1 MAPRGARNHPQHN
14 AGREGCRKRLQKKIS
29 QNAGREAG
37 GPAMA
42 AVGAWEG
49 PGAYVRVGAPLEG
62 PGAAPGRGPAGAG
75 ARGGTFG
82 GGGAP
87 PRGRRP
93 TTGGEDW
100 APGEFRSSRAGGSG
114 AGAGTGAGAGSGT
127 EAFMDAGEREA
138 ARRSAVAAVR
148 DDRRSPLEWRT
159 PGARLLM
166 RMGWRRGQ
174 GLGRDRG
181 PQRPVRQ
188 QPPRARRG
196 RQGLG
201 FEVAPEFR
209 KPFLARPGS
218 SGQELARAGPAWGG
232 MEDEYG
238 TDAGEFDLEIAPTE
252 ETEAAG
258 GHLGPGP
265 RLELEAPG
273 DLRGFHAATR
283 PTCVASAGGASG
295 VPLGLPQVP
304 PDFVAVHRFVLPGP
318 FELASAAGEPEA
330 VVPPKDA
337 AVAEAAEAL
346 ARFVARMGPE
356 FEALARE
363 RGGEGGARFRFLR
376 GGVGAAYY
384 KYRLAL
390 EHRKIVPP
398 AGGTRPTGASAA
410 ARRGGRAQSAT
421 GRGEAL
427 GEEPLPGLVA
437 RTSRPGPPGEEA
449 GGEVAGGGVFL
460 GGIEGGDRAALVQ
473 SLGSMFTKGD
483 TVETTPQVQGGL
495 RLGGRG
501 PSGAPLSEDRPAA
514 ALGAP
519 IAPHNWLE
527 DLKKA
532 AFRAE
537 EEWRPASL
545 LCKRLG
551 VRDPYGGKGTGPKQG
566 SRFKTDHISL
576 PKTAEKRRRTPAEA
590 PERPAPLSEA
600 AAAEEAGDFLDSLAD
615 EMPVPGPP
623 AALAHRG
630 PALDVF
636 KAIFEDSES
645 ESSGEGVGAHGAPET
660 SAEVPSPVGP
670 PGPSP
675 RLNPELEAIFGGGEA
690 PPPARAPE
698 EERDDP
704 QLRRIVGALNR
715 YREVRKER
723 KRRRVS
729 RHRGSRARGGEE
741 GAGGGTAEGTEG
753 PGVRTSRRR
762 RRRSQAA
769 SPERTSTR
777 RHHRRGAD
785 DR

>member
-1 MAPRGARNHPQHN
+1 MVGSR
-14 AGREGCRKRLQKKIS
+14 
-29 QNAGREAG
+29 
-37 GPAMA
+37 AMA
-42 AVGAWEG
+42 AAGAWEG
-49 PGAYVRVGAPLEG
+49 PGAYVRVGSPLEG

-75 ARGGTFG
+75 ARGGAG
-82 GGGAP
+82 GGRGAP

-114 AGAGTGAGAGSGT
+114 AGAGMGAGAGAGA
-127 EAFMDAGEREA
+127 EAFMDADERDA
-138 ARRSAVAAVR
+138 ARRAAVAAVR

-174 GLGRDRG
+174 GCGRDRA
-181 PQRPVRQ
+181 PLRPARQR
-188 QPPRARRG
+188 PPRARRG

-209 KPFLARPGS
+209 KPFLARPDS

-238 TDAGEFDLEIAPTE
+238 TEVGEFDLEIAPSE
-252 ETEAAG
+252 ETDAAG
-258 GHLGPGP
+258 GRPGPGA

-283 PTCVASAGGASG
+283 PTCVAAAGGAPG
-295 VPLGLPQVP
+295 AATHAGLPEVP

-318 FELASAAGEPEA
+318 FERASAAGEPEA

-346 ARFVARMGPE
+346 ARFVASMGPE

-390 EHRKIVPP
+390 EHRKSALP
-398 AGGTRPTGASAA
+398 AGGTRPTGTSAA
-410 ARRGGRAQSAT
+410 ARRGGGAQSAT

-427 GEEPLPGLVA
+427 GEEPLPGLA
-437 RTSRPGPPGEEA
+437 PRTSRPGPSGEKA

-483 TVETTPQVQGGL
+483 TVETTAQAQGGL

-501 PSGAPLSEDRPAA
+501 PRGAGLPEDRPAT
-514 ALGAP
+514 ALGTPVAP
-519 IAPHNWLE
+519 QNWLE

-551 VRDPYGGKGTGPKQG
+551 VRDPYGGKGTGPSQG

-576 PKTAEKRRRTPAEA
+576 PKTAEKRRCTPAEA
-590 PERPAPLSEA
+590 PERPAPLSDA

-645 ESSGEGVGAHGAPET
+645 EFSGEGEGARGAPET
-660 SAEVPSPVGP
+660 SAELPSPGDP

-690 PPPARAPE
+690 PPPAQTPE
-698 EERDDP
+698 EERGDP
-704 QLRRIVGALNR
+704 QLERIVGALNR

-729 RHRGSRARGGEE
+729 RHRGSRGRGGEE
-741 GAGGGTAEGTEG
+741 GAGGGLRRG
-753 PGVRTSRRR
+753 PKTLGGAPPPGGGGGATRRRPRSGRPPAGIIIAGVRTTDEGS
-762 RRRSQAA
+762 
-769 SPERTSTR
+769 
-777 RHHRRGAD
+777 
-785 DR
+785 